1 MTTINHTS
9 LITILMQPSCKLKQL
24 GVLLQSEII
33 ELCAPNKITCQVQT
47 DIGNQTDHLI
57 IRLSINGFE
66 LFDNDIIN
74 IHIKENK
81 IMLTCTVYSNY
92 GIDHLI
98 KYQSNLA
105 NFDLDIFDR
114 IFPQLVLC
122 MQTHI
127 KLFS

>member
-1 MTTINHTS
+1 
-9 LITILMQPSCKLKQL
+9 MQPSCKLKQL

-105 NFDLDIFDR
+105 NFDLHIFDR
-114 IFPQLVLC
+114 IFPN
-122 MQTHI
+122 
-127 KLFS
+127 